1 MRMPSEHAV
10 LAASASHRWLECP
23 GSIELS
29 KMFSETGSAY
39 TEEGSLAHS
48 MAEEAIGRGGKVSLK
63 LKRQIRA
70 FYEEHP
76 ELNGSYEAMEDTVMP
91 YVEWVWEE
99 QSAMRKADSGTLMM
113 TEVRLDLTDYIPE
126 GFGTSDVMIFNDDI
140 IEVIDLKYGKG
151 VPVSAENNPQLKI
164 YALGALSAVD
174 GLVEPKK
181 VKMVIYQP
189 RLDNISVVEM
199 PVKELLKWAKDVLI
213 PGAKLAMT
221 KDAPLKYGEH
231 CRFCPARAKCRVR
244 AEAMEE
250 IADMRCGDI
259 LTPEEIAVIL
269 TVADDVK
276 KWIDEVK
283 EAALADAL
291 NGEEIPGFKIV
302 EGRSNRKIDAD
313 EATII
318 GIAEAEGFSEDT
330 IYERKLKGISALES
344 LMGKKRFAEAFKA
357 VIVKPEGKPVLVPES
372 DKREA
377 INIAAKAFEGE
388 MADE

>member
-1 MRMPSEHAV
+1 MPSEHAV

-29 KMFSETGSAY
+29 KMFGETGSAF
-39 TEEGSLAHS
+39 TEEGTLAHS

-99 QSAMRKADSGTLMM
+99 QAAMRKADSGTIMM

-181 VKMVIYQP
+181 VKMAIYQP

-199 PVKELLKWAKDVLI
+199 PVKELLKWAEDVLI

-221 KDAPLKYGEH
+221 KDAPLKCGEH
-231 CRFCPARAKCRVR
+231 CRFCPARAKCKVR
-244 AEAMEE
+244 AEAMEPYTLMRHQKLLSPDEVAE
-250 IADMRCGDI
+250 I
-259 LTPEEIAVIL
+259 LK
-269 TVADDVK
+269 VADEID
-276 KWIDEVK
+276 KWLKDVK
-283 EAALADAL
+283 EAALKDAL
-291 NGEEIPGFKIV
+291 DGETIPGFKIV

-313 EATII
+313 EAKII
-318 GIAEAEGFSEDT
+318 AMAELQGFSEDQM
-330 IYERKLKGISALES
+330 YERKLKGITALEA
-344 LMGKKRFAEAFKA
+344 LMGKKRFAETFKQF
-357 VIVKPEGKPVLVPES
+357 IVKPEGKPVLVPEEDS
-372 DKREA
+372 RPA
-377 INIAAKAFEGE
+377 LNSALKAFEGE

>member
-1 MRMPSEHAV
+1 
-10 LAASASHRWLECP
+10 
-23 GSIELS
+23 
-29 KMFSETGSAY
+29 
-39 TEEGSLAHS
+39 
-48 MAEEAIGRGGKVSLK
+48 
-63 LKRQIRA
+63 
-70 FYEEHP
+70 
-76 ELNGSYEAMEDTVMP
+76 
-91 YVEWVWEE
+91 
-99 QSAMRKADSGTLMM
+99 
-113 TEVRLDLTDYIPE
+113 
-126 GFGTSDVMIFNDDI
+126 MIFNDDI

-199 PVKELLKWAKDVLI
+199 PVKELLNWAKEVLI

-221 KDAPLKYGEH
+221 KDAPLKCGEH
-231 CRFCPARAKCRVR
+231 CRFCPARAKCKVR
-244 AEAMEE
+244 AEAMEPYTLMRHQKLLSPDEVAE
-250 IADMRCGDI
+250 I
-259 LTPEEIAVIL
+259 LK
-269 TVADDVK
+269 VADDIK

-291 NGEEIPGFKIV
+291 NGEEIPGFKVV

-330 IYERKLKGISALES
+330 VYERKLKGISALES

-357 VIVKPEGKPVLVPES
+357 VIVKPEGKPVLVPVEDS
-372 DKREA
+372 RPA
-377 INIAAKAFEGE
+377 LNSALKAFEGE

>member
-1 MRMPSEHAV
+1 M
-10 LAASASHRWLECP
+10 
-23 GSIELS
+23 G
-29 KMFSETGSAY
+29 
-39 TEEGSLAHS
+39 
-48 MAEEAIGRGGKVSLK
+48 
-63 LKRQIRA
+63 
-70 FYEEHP
+70 
-76 ELNGSYEAMEDTVMP
+76 
-91 YVEWVWEE
+91 
-99 QSAMRKADSGTLMM
+99 
-113 TEVRLDLTDYIPE
+113 
-126 GFGTSDVMIFNDDI
+126 
-140 IEVIDLKYGKG
+140 
-151 VPVSAENNPQLKI
+151 
-164 YALGALSAVD
+164 
-174 GLVEPKK
+174 
-181 VKMVIYQP
+181 
-189 RLDNISVVEM
+189 
-199 PVKELLKWAKDVLI
+199 
-213 PGAKLAMT
+213 
-221 KDAPLKYGEH
+221 
-231 CRFCPARAKCRVR
+231 
-244 AEAMEE
+244 E

-259 LTPEEIAVIL
+259 LAPEEIAEIL

-302 EGRSNRKIDAD
+302 EGRSNRKIEAD

>member
-1 MRMPSEHAV
+1 MPSEHAV

-29 KMFSETGSAY
+29 KQFAETGSAFS
-39 TEEGSLAHS
+39 EEGTWAHS
-48 MAEEAIGRGGKVSLK
+48 VAEEAITHGGRVPLK
-63 LKRQIRA
+63 LKRSIDK
-70 FYEEHP
+70 FYAEHE
-76 ELNGSYEAMEDTVMP
+76 ELNGSYAAMEDTVMP

-99 QSAMRKADSGTLMM
+99 EAAMRRSDTGTIMV

-174 GLVEPKK
+174 GLVEPKT

-221 KDAPLKYGEH
+221 KDAPLKCGEH
-231 CRFCPARAKCRVR
+231 CRFCPARAKCKVR
-244 AEAMEE
+244 AEAMEPYTLMRHQKLLSPDEVAE
-250 IADMRCGDI
+250 I
-259 LTPEEIAVIL
+259 LK
-269 TVADDVK
+269 VADDID
-276 KWIDEVK
+276 KWLKEVK
-283 EAALADAL
+283 EAALKDAL
-291 NGEEIPGFKIV
+291 DGETIPGFKIV

-313 EATII
+313 EAKII
-318 GIAEAEGFSEDT
+318 AMAELEGFSEDQM
-330 IYERKLKGISALES
+330 YEKKLKGITALEA
-344 LMGKKRFAEAFKA
+344 LMGKKRFAETFKQF
-357 VIVKPEGKPVLVPES
+357 IVKPEGKPVLVPEEDARPALNS
-372 DKREA
+372 A
-377 INIAAKAFEGE
+377 LKAFEGE
-388 MADE
+388 MADG

>member
-1 MRMPSEHAV
+1 
-10 LAASASHRWLECP
+10 
-23 GSIELS
+23 
-29 KMFSETGSAY
+29 
-39 TEEGSLAHS
+39 
-48 MAEEAIGRGGKVSLK
+48 
-63 LKRQIRA
+63 
-70 FYEEHP
+70 
-76 ELNGSYEAMEDTVMP
+76 
-91 YVEWVWEE
+91 
-99 QSAMRKADSGTLMM
+99 
-113 TEVRLDLTDYIPE
+113 
-126 GFGTSDVMIFNDDI
+126 MIFNDDV

-221 KDAPLKYGEH
+221 KDAPLKCGEH
-231 CRFCPARAKCRVR
+231 CRFCPARAKCKVR
-244 AEAMEE
+244 AEAMGE
-250 IADMRCGDI
+250 IADMRSGGI
-259 LTPEEIAVIL
+259 LTPEEIAEIL
-269 TVADDVK
+269 TVTDDVK

-330 IYERKLKGISALES
+330 VYERKLKGISALES

-357 VIVKPEGKPVLVPES
+357 VIVKPEGKPVLVPDS

>member
-29 KMFSETGSAY
+29 KMFGETGSAF
-39 TEEGSLAHS
+39 TEEGTLAHS

-99 QSAMRKADSGTLMM
+99 QADMRKADSGTLMM

-126 GFGTSDVMIFNDDI
+126 GFGTSDVMLFNDDV

-221 KDAPLKYGEH
+221 KDAPLKCGEH
-231 CRFCPARAKCRVR
+231 CRFCPARAKCKVR
-244 AEAMEE
+244 AEAMEPYTLMRHQKLLSPDEVAE
-250 IADMRCGDI
+250 I
-259 LTPEEIAVIL
+259 LK
-269 TVADDVK
+269 VADDIK

-291 NGEEIPGFKIV
+291 NGEEIPGFKVV

-313 EATII
+313 EVKII
-318 GIAEAEGFSEDT
+318 AMAELQGFSEDQM
-330 IYERKLKGISALES
+330 YERKLKGISALEA
-344 LMGKKRFAEAFKA
+344 LMGKKRFAETFKQF
-357 VIVKPEGKPVLVPES
+357 IVKPEGKPVLVPEEDS
-372 DKREA
+372 RPA
-377 INIAAKAFEGE
+377 LNSALKAFEGE

>member
-1 MRMPSEHAV
+1 MPSEHA
-10 LAASASHRWLECP
+10 LLSASASHRWLECP

-29 KMFSETGSAY
+29 KHFENSGSAFSE
-39 TEEGSLAHS
+39 EGTWAHS
-48 MAEEAIGRGGKVSLK
+48 VAEEAIPHGGRVPLR
-63 LKRQIRA
+63 LKRDIDR
-70 FYEEHP
+70 FYAEHE
-76 ELNGSYEAMEDTVMP
+76 ELNGTYAAMEDTLMP

-99 QSAMRKADSGTLMM
+99 EAAMRKADSGTIMM

-181 VKMVIYQP
+181 VKMAIYQP

-199 PVKELLKWAKDVLI
+199 PVKELLTWAKEVLI

-221 KDAPLKYGEH
+221 KDAPLTCGEH
-231 CRFCPARAKCRVR
+231 CRFCPARAKCKVR
-244 AEAMEE
+244 AEALEPYTLMRHQKLLSPDEVAE
-250 IADMRCGDI
+250 I
-259 LTPEEIAVIL
+259 LK
-269 TVADDVK
+269 VADEID
-276 KWIDEVK
+276 KWLKDVK
-283 EAALADAL
+283 EAALKDAL
-291 NGEEIPGFKIV
+291 DGETIPGFKIV

-313 EATII
+313 EAKII
-318 GIAEAEGFSEDT
+318 AMAELEGFSEDQM
-330 IYERKLKGISALES
+330 YERKLKGITALEA
-344 LMGKKRFAEAFKA
+344 LMGKKRFAETFKQF
-357 VIVKPEGKPVLVPES
+357 IVKPEGKPVLVPEEDS
-372 DKREA
+372 RPA
-377 INIAAKAFEGE
+377 LNSALKAFEGE